1 MFLISEFEM
10 KEEKNII
17 VFDECIKCGMQI
29 TTQLD
34 FCSNVDV

>member
-1 MFLISEFEM
+1 MFLISEIEM
-10 KEEKNII
+10 KEEKII
-17 VFDECIKCGMQI
+17 VFDECIKFGMQI